1 MTDWVEKK
9 RKNKVRKDAKYD
21 KVSVLPIV
29 RSLVGLGFTETD
41 IGIVL
46 AVAPETVASW
56 KARYPNMF
64 EANKEGQQIMKGI
77 LCAELFRT
85 AIGYDYEE
93 KDVTKEK
100 DEKGKEKIT
109 KTVVKTKHQTGNAD
123 LQKFLANNLMKEV
136 FPRDPSQSQ
145 GSIIN
150 IISSVEPDLIKQ
162 FAGHLIEMS
171 NKKFVESTG
180 VDNDR
185 PQ

>member
-1 MTDWVEKK
+1 MTDWTEKN

-29 RSLVGLGFTETD
+29 RSLVGLGFTELD
-41 IGIVL
+41 IGVVL
-46 AVAPETVASW
+46 SVSPETIKSW

-93 KDVTKEK
+93 KDVTTEK
-100 DEKGKEKIT
+100 DEKGEEKVTKVVT
-109 KTVVKTKHQTGNAD
+109 KTRHQVGSGD

-145 GSIIN
+145 GSIAN
-150 IISSVEPDLIKQ
+150 IIVSVEPDLIKQ
-162 FAGHLIEMS
+162 FAGQLMQMA
-171 NKKFVESTG
+171 NKKFVESKE
-180 VDNDR
+180 VDSDR